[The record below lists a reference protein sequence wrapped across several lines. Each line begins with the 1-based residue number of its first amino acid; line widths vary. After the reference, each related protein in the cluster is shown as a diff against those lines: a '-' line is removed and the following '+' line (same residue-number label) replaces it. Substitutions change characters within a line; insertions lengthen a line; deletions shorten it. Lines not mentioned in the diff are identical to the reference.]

1 MTNGRILSIWET
13 ALTRKSA
20 ASIATTFQRMAM
32 YSLPDSSSR
41 REVLLGAS
49 IDLAAISVVLST
61 LLALVGAMKLE
72 GVSSDQNARNLN
84 KFAYSY
90 KRRYVIR

>member
-1 MTNGRILSIWET
+1 V
-13 ALTRKSA
+13 
-20 ASIATTFQRMAM
+20 
-32 YSLPDSSSR
+32 LPG
-41 REVLLGAS
+41 VS
-49 IDLAAISVVLST
+49 IDLAAISVMLGM

-72 GVSSDQNARNLN
+72 GVSNDQNAQNLN